1 MTSEVRAVFASDGEK
16 PQRMRGTV
24 TVELSRLRFDLA
36 VKKRGWAPQ
45 RTIKFRRYWGRPFYL
60 TFFSWLAAGWGACLP
75 VTAEHLCVRHM
86 RRGQGRLSID
96 PPWPLDF
103 TLHVYGTEESIRT
116 MLATFEQPQPETRSH
131 TP

>member
-45 RTIKFRRYWGRPFYL
+45 STIKFRRYWGRPFYL
-60 TFFSWLAAGWGACLP
+60 TFFSWLAAGCGACLP
-75 VTAEHLCVRHM
+75 VKAEHLCVRRM
-86 RRGQGRLSID
+86 RRGRGRLSID

-103 TLHVYGTEESIRT
+103 TLHLYGPEVFIRT
-116 MLATFEQPQPETRSH
+116 ALATLEQHQPERGSN